1 MFAAFPPRRCLL
13 PIATII
19 ELGVNQI
26 VHQLSNTLA
35 TGRRPTNSLLKNSFG
50 SSFRGALRH
59 GISLFVGFWRGGILY
74 SVRDGVFRSLFQQT
88 ANCVQEWAQSQ
99 LRDA

>member
-1 MFAAFPPRRCLL
+1 MQSSEVLL
-13 PIATII
+13 HVSGNA
-19 ELGVNQI
+19 
-26 VHQLSNTLA
+26 
-35 TGRRPTNSLLKNSFG
+35 TNSLLKNSFG

-88 ANCVQEWAQSQ
+88 ANRDLVKASLSLFPEFFWPSVQRSYELG
-99 LRDA
+99 LRQCASFPT